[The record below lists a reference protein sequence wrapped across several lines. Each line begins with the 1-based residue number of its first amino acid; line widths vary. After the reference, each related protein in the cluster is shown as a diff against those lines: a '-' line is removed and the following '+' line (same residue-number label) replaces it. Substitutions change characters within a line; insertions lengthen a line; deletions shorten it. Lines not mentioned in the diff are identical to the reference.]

1 MSHDVRFI
9 RGLLGIWMIKIEHK
23 KSLQMT
29 ASHILILDHQKG
41 HKFIQ
46 GHLWKSYLLQK
57 NITTIR
63 TELLVNVCLS
73 TCKNNLFRE
82 DQVVISVDK

>member
-57 NITTIR
+57 KYNNYTYGITSK
-63 TELLVNVCLS
+63 CM
-73 TCKNNLFRE
+73 F
-82 DQVVISVDK
+82 VDV